1 MEYKNTLRQSGGLQ
15 ISVPAVEKIARLSA
29 MEVEGVND
37 VSVGSYGVKG
47 LFAKTNLPKAVDV
60 VLYDGVAEITV
71 DIIVN
76 YGVKIPIVCR
86 NVQQAVK
93 DGVQNMTNVTVSKV
107 NVVVTGVADIAEL
120 NRFSKF

>member
-1 MEYKNTLRQSGGLQ
+1 MLFLIGSSFWSFISYNTQ
-15 ISVPAVEKIARLSA
+15 RLHTLA
-29 MEVEGVND
+29 WR
-37 VSVGSYGVKG
+37 SYNKLLIFSFNALKSIPLSSTVKG

-76 YGVKIPIVCR
+76 YGVKIPTVCR

-93 DGVQNMTNVTVSKV
+93 DGVQNMTNITVSKV
-107 NVVVTGVADIAEL
+107 NVVVTGVADTAEL
-120 NRFSKF
+120 N

>member
-76 YGVKIPIVCR
+76 YGVKIPTVCR

-93 DGVQNMTNVTVSKV
+93 DGVQNMTNITVSKV
-107 NVVVTGVADIAEL
+107 NVVVTGVADKAEL
-120 NRFSKF
+120 N